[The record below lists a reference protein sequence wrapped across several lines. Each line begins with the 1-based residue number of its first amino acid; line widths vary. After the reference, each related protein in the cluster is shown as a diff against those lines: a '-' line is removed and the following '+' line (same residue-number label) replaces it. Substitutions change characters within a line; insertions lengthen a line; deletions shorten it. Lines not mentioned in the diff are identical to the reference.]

1 MEDYNSCVMKEL
13 KRRKCPLHLT
23 LIASYISVEKYDKL
37 LRTFCKEFPAT
48 MIKLNNEKKSIEAQK
63 RTVYAMISRIQEI
76 LDFTSGRSLVEFY
89 LNVEALNE
97 QFVSLKS
104 QRVQEIKGN
113 SDSQQLWHYSHDIMN
128 HQKLVVN
135 LQSEIQNFKTQ
146 STKLSL
152 ILSHSENIHRQ
163 KHLNW
168 LQTRKWI
175 NQVHKKISHYKE
187 VYSQPDNILEQIHE
201 IEEFIIAARK
211 VVKML

>member
-76 LDFTSGRSLVEFY
+76 LD
-89 LNVEALNE
+89 